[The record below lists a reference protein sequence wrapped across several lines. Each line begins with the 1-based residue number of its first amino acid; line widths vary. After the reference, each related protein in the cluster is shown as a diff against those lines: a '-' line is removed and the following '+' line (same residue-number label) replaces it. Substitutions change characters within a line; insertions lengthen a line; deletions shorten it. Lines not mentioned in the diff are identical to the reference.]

1 VDWFINSDMRNIIM
15 VLVWGLAFLV
25 FLLAIYCLWLRL
37 LFNLREKKKQKL
49 FSQWEE
55 AVFKFLEEK
64 QSPREIVKSIPK
76 SDYGYFLNY
85 LEDYLLT
92 LKGEDFERISSL
104 ITHIELF
111 TYLCERLKYGKSHDR
126 SDAAFFLRLARA
138 SEAKT
143 VLKEGLKDRDESVF
157 FNCAL
162 ALAKIGAVEMVSEIL
177 RQYHYRKKYSP
188 DLLLSLFF
196 EFGSKVCPY
205 LLQCLPDKKNE
216 SLLTL
221 IVDLLGH
228 FRYYSAG
235 ESILKLLKTTSHK
248 ELKMHCIKA
257 IGRMEY
263 IDALPVLRECLDS
276 PDWVIRSQ
284 SIIALGA
291 IGDVT
296 VEKKLIENLEHEKWW
311 VRYRAAEAIF
321 NLSEQGKEVLKN
333 VVAHSEN
340 KKAVTAAQIV
350 LTEKEVVA

>member
-1 VDWFINSDMRNIIM
+1 VDWFINSDMRNIII
-15 VLVWGLAFLV
+15 LSVWGFAFLV
-25 FLLAIYCLWLRL
+25 LLLAVYCLWLRFL
-37 LFNLREKKKQKL
+37 SNLREKKRQKL
-49 FSQWEE
+49 FPQWEE
-55 AVFKFLEEK
+55 EVFKFLEEK

-104 ITHIELF
+104 ITRTKLF
-111 TYLCERLKYGKSHDR
+111 TYLCERLKYGKSHDS
-126 SDAAFFLRLARA
+126 SDAAFYLGLTRA

-143 VLKEGLKDRDESVF
+143 VLKEGLKDRDDSVV

-162 ALAKIGAVEMVSEIL
+162 ALAKIGAVETVSKIL
-177 RQYHYRKKYSP
+177 RQYHNRKKYSP

-196 EFGSKVCPY
+196 EFGSKVCPP
-205 LLQCLPDKKNE
+205 LLQCLPDEKNE
-216 SLLTL
+216 SFLAL

-248 ELKMHCIKA
+248 ELKIHCIKA

-284 SIIALGA
+284 SL
-291 IGDVT
+291 
-296 VEKKLIENLEHEKWW
+296 
-311 VRYRAAEAIF
+311 
-321 NLSEQGKEVLKN
+321 
-333 VVAHSEN
+333 
-340 KKAVTAAQIV
+340 
-350 LTEKEVVA
+350 